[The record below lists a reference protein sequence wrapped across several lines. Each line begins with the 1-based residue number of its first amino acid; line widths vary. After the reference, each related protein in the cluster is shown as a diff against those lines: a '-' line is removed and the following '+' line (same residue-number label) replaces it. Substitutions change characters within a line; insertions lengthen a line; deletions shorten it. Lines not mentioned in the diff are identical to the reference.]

1 MKARHSR
8 PSCLNA
14 ARTASAAAIA
24 GVVARGLSSGPIVVR
39 RRGGTTKTAAQRATG
54 RRPWRA
60 SFAPGRL
67 AAGKTVTLR
76 RETPRLNSTLSDE
89 SNTVRP
95 TAERHLL
102 IALLSTEYRRGVF
115 WETAG
120 FLAVWLSGLSG
131 LAICLLW
138 T

>member
-1 MKARHSR
+1 MKTRHAR
-8 PSCLNA
+8 PSCVNV
-14 ARTASAAAIA
+14 ARTASAPAVA

-39 RRGGTTKTAAQRATG
+39 RRLAVERTAASQRQ
-54 RRPWRA
+54 RPRWN
-60 SFAPGRL
+60 L
-67 AAGKTVTLR
+67 ALIDG
-76 RETPRLNSTLSDE
+76 

-120 FLAVWLSGLSG
+120 FLVVWLSGLIG
-131 LAICLLW
+131 LAICWL
-138 T
+138 

>member
-1 MKARHSR
+1 
-8 PSCLNA
+8 
-14 ARTASAAAIA
+14 
-24 GVVARGLSSGPIVVR
+24 
-39 RRGGTTKTAAQRATG
+39 
-54 RRPWRA
+54 
-60 SFAPGRL
+60 
-67 AAGKTVTLR
+67 
-76 RETPRLNSTLSDE
+76 LNSTLSDE

-120 FLAVWLSGLSG
+120 FLAVWLSGLIG